1 MLEWRM
7 DSQDTAAAPENTPRV
22 TIRFE
27 QAFGAAVMAAI
38 ACITFAN
45 VVVRYLTD
53 VSFAFTEEYSVTLMV
68 IMALVGSAAAFA
80 SDRHIRMTFFVD
92 KLGRRPRN
100 RIEIFCVAASITMFG
115 AIVWLGGRH
124 AWDEYRFEVLS
135 PGLGTPQWIYTIWM
149 PLLAALCVLRL
160 CGRLLR
166 VIRAGS

>member
-1 MLEWRM
+1 M
-7 DSQDTAAAPENTPRV
+7 DSPDSAPAPAVTPRL
-22 TIRFE
+22 TIKFE
-27 QAFGAAVMAAI
+27 QAIGAAAMATI

-45 VVVRYLTD
+45 VVVRYLTN

-68 IMALVGSAAAFA
+68 IMALVGSAVAFA

-92 KLGRRPRN
+92 KLEARPRN
-100 RIEIFCVAASITMFG
+100 RIEIFCVAASIVMFG

-160 CGRLLR
+160 GGRLLR
-166 VIRAGS
+166 VIRAGR